1 MDIFTSNGGL
11 RNPFLSASC
20 IVREKEKGPSEVRWL
35 KTVLSSGTL
44 KDKMAAR
51 TLLIQVL
58 SDHVQLS
65 CELKHFDIPV

>member
-11 RNPFLSASC
+11 RNPFLSASY

-51 TLLIQVL
+51 TLLIQVP

-65 CELKHFDIPV
+65 CELKHFGIPV